1 MRLQPQAEHGFQDDE
16 IDRMTVIG
24 ASSDAK
30 GPHRAPQLH
39 VLTPGGISAA
49 ASILSLDLALRLTG
63 P

>member
-1 MRLQPQAEHGFQDDE
+1 
-16 IDRMTVIG
+16 MTVIG